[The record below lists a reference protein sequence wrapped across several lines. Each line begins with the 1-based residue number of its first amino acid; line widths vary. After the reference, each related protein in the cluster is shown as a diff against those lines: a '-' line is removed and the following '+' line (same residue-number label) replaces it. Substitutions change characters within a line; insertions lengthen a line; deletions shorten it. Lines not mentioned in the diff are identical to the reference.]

1 MKLLVVEEDDLIAT
15 SVDFRLRKHGF
26 EIQRVIGGE
35 LAIEAVKKVM
45 PDIMVIASKLSDM
58 NGLELVAYLHK
69 SYPEIKMVY
78 MAEIEAAEEIMKSIK
93 LGCKDFVLKPYKPEE
108 LLIRLKIIL
117 S

>member
-26 EIQRVIGGE
+26 QIQRVIGGE
-35 LAIEAVKKVM
+35 LAIAAVNKDM

-69 SYPEIKMVY
+69 LNPEIKMVY